1 MARENGRNAE
11 TGNVA
16 AAGRELI
23 YTSASF
29 SGQSDFASQKS
40 CICAVAH
47 ITKSACPTAA
57 KKRLLPHSAA
67 PQSMPPP
74 LFRVSRKQRYN
85 TLDFAK
91 QNRVPTGMLRAP
103 IGNPAA
109 KRCSLCNPSFSSQVH
124 IQTAKGSL
132 SSLLR
137 KCKRRSV
144 PMRNGP
150 PFLRQPQFYH
160 RARNGKIKI
169 DGDAI
174 RGYTVIASF
183 DEI

>member
-1 MARENGRNAE
+1 M
-11 TGNVA
+11 
-16 AAGRELI
+16 I
-23 YTSASF
+23 YLCSANDTADR
-29 SGQSDFASQKS
+29 QCLPAPPASLFLS
-40 CICAVAH
+40 
-47 ITKSACPTAA
+47 
-57 KKRLLPHSAA
+57 LMLPHKGQPFPSERRNCSHTFRGMLQFRLSSA
-67 PQSMPPP
+67 P
-74 LFRVSRKQRYN
+74 QRYN
-85 TLDFAK
+85 TLDVAG

-109 KRCSLCNPSFSSQVH
+109 KRCSLCNPSFPSQVH

-144 PMRNGP
+144 PMRDRL

-160 RARNGKIKI
+160 RTRNDKVKI

-174 RGYTVIASF
+174 RGYTVIASLNS
-183 DEI
+183 I

>member
-1 MARENGRNAE
+1 MGRGLYIPSLPFPASRILFFKNPAFVSPWCHKIRLSYCRRKVSVNRYLPVQQMAKPAPFPRQPE
-11 TGNVA
+11 
-16 AAGRELI
+16 
-23 YTSASF
+23 
-29 SGQSDFASQKS
+29 
-40 CICAVAH
+40 
-47 ITKSACPTAA
+47 A
-57 KKRLLPHSAA
+57 K
-67 PQSMPPP
+67 
-74 LFRVSRKQRYN
+74 VY

-109 KRCSLCNPSFSSQVH
+109 KRCSLCNPSFPSQVH

-137 KCKRRSV
+137 KYKRRSV
-144 PMRNGP
+144 PMRDGL

-160 RARNGKIKI
+160 RTRNDKIKI

-174 RGYTVIASF
+174 RGYTIIASF

>member
-1 MARENGRNAE
+1 MYIPS
-11 TGNVA
+11 
-16 AAGRELI
+16 LPFP
-23 YTSASF
+23 ASRILLLKNPAF
-29 SGQSDFASQKS
+29 VPQPASQNPPVLLTRKS
-40 CICAVAH
+40 VCCH
-47 ITKSACPTAA
+47 T
-57 KKRLLPHSAA
+57 LLHRRVRRH
-67 PQSMPPP
+67 P
-74 LFRVSRKQRYN
+74 LSRVSRKQRYN

-109 KRCSLCNPSFSSQVH
+109 KRCSLCNPSFPSQVH

-144 PMRNGP
+144 PMRNGL